1 MDPLCW
7 KGVGDRTFR
16 CGCRKAIAKIDGPQ
30 SPVVARDFSDS
41 TEILTVLGRETIAKT
56 GGAFSPVV
64 ATDLSDS
71 PKILA
76 VRVRGLYKSR
86 AIRWDPLCR
95 KGFEQ

>member
-30 SPVVARDFSDS
+30 SPVVARDLSDS
-41 TEILTVLGRETIAKT
+41 IEILTVLGREDIAKT

-64 ATDLSDS
+64 ARGPSDS
-71 PKILA
+71 PEILA
-76 VRVRGLYKSR
+76 VRVRGPHKYQT
-86 AIRWDPLCR
+86 IH
-95 KGFEQ
+95 